1 MGNMKSSKKTWK
13 EWELEEAHT
22 QFETDFLPIDD
33 IYKDFTP
40 HQDIHKLLD
49 DYKLNNNIADGIG
62 RKNTYKRFKL
72 LNEFSSVCFPIFILG
87 IIGTTWVTRR
97 VRLKN

>member
-40 HQDIHKLLD
+40 TKTSI
-49 DYKLNNNIADGIG
+49 N
-62 RKNTYKRFKL
+62 
-72 LNEFSSVCFPIFILG
+72 CWM
-87 IIGTTWVTRR
+87 TT
-97 VRLKN
+97 N